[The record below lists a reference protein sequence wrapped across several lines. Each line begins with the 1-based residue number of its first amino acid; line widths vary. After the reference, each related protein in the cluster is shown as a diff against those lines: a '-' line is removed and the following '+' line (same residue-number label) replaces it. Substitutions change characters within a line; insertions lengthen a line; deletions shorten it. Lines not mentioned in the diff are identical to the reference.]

1 MKRHDEE
8 TRRARIQYAEK
19 LLQRLKAGP
28 KQLDSAYK
36 LCIILGE
43 QERQRRERHEQE
55 QLEWHKKMIEGQK
68 LIEQAT
74 EWIENQKQHIRDY
87 RKRCAEY
94 KTMLENDI
102 KERETRKHAINQ
114 RATEL
119 EEKELKTN
127 RDQMEKILSKEEQN
141 VNERRL
147 DRQRADTLSM
157 QNVLQK
163 RQSNVYIHYPNPSV
177 CY

>member
-1 MKRHDEE
+1 
-8 TRRARIQYAEK
+8 
-19 LLQRLKAGP
+19 
-28 KQLDSAYK
+28 
-36 LCIILGE
+36 
-43 QERQRRERHEQE
+43 
-55 QLEWHKKMIEGQK
+55 MIEGQQ

-102 KERETRKHAINQ
+102 KERVTRKHTINQ

-119 EEKELKTN
+119 EKRELKTN
-127 RDQMEKILSKEEQN
+127 RDQTEKILSKEQQHI
-141 VNERRL
+141 NERRL
-147 DRQRADTLSM
+147 DRQKADLLSM

-163 RQSNVYIHYPNPSV
+163 RQSNVYISKYICRLLNV
-177 CY
+177 NFNLN